1 MRIRTIK
8 GKMIFVVTLVITLAL
23 LASGV
28 VAALIAKGK
37 VMDSFEQQLTSTAEK
52 SAQNVNAW
60 IEKEIANVESAAKD
74 IGILNIK
81 DKSQVMSVLSTRV
94 LGITDIV
101 MDYYVG
107 FENKDVFFASGT
119 EPPEGFDCTQ
129 RDWYKQAKE
138 KKAAIVSEPY
148 VDAITGKMVITIA
161 YPIRYKADIK
171 GVAGA
176 DILLDE
182 VIKLVEDNNSNENG
196 YGFLVDSNNRFIT
209 HKNEEYLPSED
220 KQVLFHEVSDGIY
233 ADLAAELK
241 NDNCTRNMSKFCFFM
256 LSDEQYA
263 S

>member
-107 FENKDVFFASGT
+107 FENKDESIECKFKEVEFMEDGRSLFT
-119 EPPEGFDCTQ
+119 
-129 RDWYKQAKE
+129 RDLKDKL
-138 KKAAIVSEPY
+138 IV
-148 VDAITGKMVITIA
+148 K
-161 YPIRYKADIK
+161 
-171 GVAGA
+171 
-176 DILLDE
+176 DE
-182 VIKLVEDNNSNENG
+182 
-196 YGFLVDSNNRFIT
+196 
-209 HKNEEYLPSED
+209 
-220 KQVLFHEVSDGIY
+220 
-233 ADLAAELK
+233 
-241 NDNCTRNMSKFCFFM
+241 
-256 LSDEQYA
+256 
-263 S
+263 

>member
-107 FENKDVFFASGT
+107 FE
-119 EPPEGFDCTQ
+119 
-129 RDWYKQAKE
+129 
-138 KKAAIVSEPY
+138 KAEYA
-148 VDAITGKMVITIA
+148 AGK
-161 YPIRYKADIK
+161 
-171 GVAGA
+171 
-176 DILLDE
+176 
-182 VIKLVEDNNSNENG
+182 
-196 YGFLVDSNNRFIT
+196 
-209 HKNEEYLPSED
+209 
-220 KQVLFHEVSDGIY
+220 
-233 ADLAAELK
+233 
-241 NDNCTRNMSKFCFFM
+241 
-256 LSDEQYA
+256 
-263 S
+263 